1 MNIFVKLKSAGRR
14 KPVLENTPYALEDGI
29 FTLRQLIEAIV
40 LQEVGRYNSR
50 GADNMLVPFLAQ
62 EEIENQRVAGK
73 VSFGVLYSDGK
84 ADPDKAVKTALLGF
98 EDGLFRVVVGD
109 DEITELDA
117 ALDIREGSVITFIR
131 LTFLSGRIW

>member
-1 MNIFVKLKSAGRR
+1 MNIFVKLKSVGRR
-14 KPVLENTPYALEDGI
+14 RPVLDNTPYVLADGI
-29 FTLRQLIEAIV
+29 CTLRQLIEVIV
-40 LQEVGRYNSR
+40 IQEVGRYNNR
-50 GADNMLVPFLAQ
+50 GADNTLVPFLTQ
-62 EEIENQRVAGK
+62 EEIENQRGAGK

-98 EDGLFRVVVGD
+98 EDGLFRVVVED

-131 LTFLSGRIW
+131 LTFLSENIW